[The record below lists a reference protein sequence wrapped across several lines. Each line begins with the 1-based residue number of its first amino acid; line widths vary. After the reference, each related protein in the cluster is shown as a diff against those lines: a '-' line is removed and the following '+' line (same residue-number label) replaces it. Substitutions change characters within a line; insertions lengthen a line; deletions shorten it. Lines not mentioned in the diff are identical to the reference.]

1 MHAGEF
7 VHYQANFLRLFGGTR
22 SREDV
27 DRISETAVALR
38 ELRIAQFDDRLRSI
52 RAFFEEQGAAG
63 LAPPRLAGWD
73 VERIDRLRR
82 AHGGLLLAVFHYGEH
97 RQVLSDLCCLGVP
110 FVAPVAKQSYFDA
123 PAAFAKAPRE
133 CADAAVLLEVES
145 RNVGRR
151 LLTELR
157 RGRIGLIY
165 VDGNMGPD
173 GHLVTESAVEIDF
186 LGERIR
192 VKSGIARL
200 AAALRLPILPILPAA
215 AADANRASALV
226 FAPEVVPFDD
236 ALAGDGKEAQVQ
248 RTMQACYDALAAAV
262 ADSPADWE
270 FAFCL
275 HRWLSVAADDDAGTL
290 VNGETIA
297 DTQRIRVDTRFVLP
311 YARED
316 GMFWLHVGRQRAYRM
331 PEWSRE
337 LYRRLQERPMTRADV
352 VALLSRN
359 VQPTS
364 ETESFIDQLG
374 ALRLI
379 ETVA

>member
-7 VHYQANFLRLFGGTR
+7 VHYQANFLRLFGATR
-22 SREDV
+22 PRRDV

-38 ELRIAQFDDRLRSI
+38 ELRIAQFEDRLRSI
-52 RAFFEEQGAAG
+52 RAFFEGNAA
-63 LAPPRLAGWD
+63 AERMPPHLAGWD
-73 VERIDRLRR
+73 VERMDRLRR

-110 FVAPVAKQSYFDA
+110 FVAPVAKRSYFDA

-133 CADAAVLLEVES
+133 CADAAALLEVES
-145 RNVGRR
+145 RSVGRR
-151 LLTELR
+151 LLAELK
-157 RGRIGLIY
+157 RGRLGLIY

-173 GHLVTESAVEIDF
+173 GHLVAESAAEVDF

-200 AAALRLPILPILPAA
+200 AAALRLPILPVLPVAD
-215 AADANRASALV
+215 ADANRAGTLV
-226 FAPEVVPFDD
+226 LAPEVLPFDEAVSAD
-236 ALAGDGKEAQVQ
+236 AKDAQVQ
-248 RTMQACYDALAAAV
+248 RIMQACYDALATVV
-262 ADSPADWE
+262 ADAPADWE

-275 HRWLSVAADDDAGTL
+275 HRWLSIAADVEAHAD
-290 VNGETIA
+290 GETIA
-297 DTQRIRVDTRFVLP
+297 DAQRIRVDDRFVLP

-316 GMFWLHVGRQRAYRM
+316 GMFWLHVGRQRAYRV
-331 PEWSRE
+331 PEWSSE
-337 LYRRLQERPMTRADV
+337 LYRWLHERPMTRADV
-352 VALLSRN
+352 VALLAGN
-359 VQPTS
+359 VRPTS
-364 ETESFIDQLG
+364 EPQSLIDQLG